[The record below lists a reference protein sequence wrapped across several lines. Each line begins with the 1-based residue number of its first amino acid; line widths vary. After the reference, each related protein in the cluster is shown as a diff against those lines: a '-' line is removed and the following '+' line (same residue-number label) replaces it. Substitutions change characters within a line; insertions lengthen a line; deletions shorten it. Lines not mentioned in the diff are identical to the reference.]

1 MVTKKNAQKPSPKSN
16 KATGTKKK
24 AATKKAASLKKAPKK
39 KLLKAPAELAFY
51 CNDGR
56 LFYDLKE
63 LAEGLM
69 AINEAT
75 FYHHVREGNN
85 DFSNWVRDVIQDTEL
100 AQELASTMEKDEAT
114 TYIVARL
121 DYYG

>member
-1 MVTKKNAQKPSPKSN
+1 MVTKKNAQRPSPKSN
-16 KATGTKKK
+16 KATGAKKK
-24 AATKKAASLKKAPKK
+24 AATKQAASLKKAPKK
-39 KLLKAPAELAFY
+39 KLLKASAELAFY